1 MNPAR
6 TSRSAAASIAAVVAM
21 TVMACATTSSSS
33 LAPTAIMVPT
43 MSLIPAVE
51 TSTPEPAG
59 TPGELP
65 PVGPPSGVPPPPD
78 VSTGYSG
85 PADDLVAFVAAYR
98 AAFQVT
104 ELSDQQIQEA
114 GARLCAY
121 LQGQADD
128 NGVVDAERALADAE
142 INEPGYPRDE
152 WVLAFGIAS
161 TSYCGAF
168 TFDLEGQG

>member
-1 MNPAR
+1 
-6 TSRSAAASIAAVVAM
+6 
-21 TVMACATTSSSS
+21 
-33 LAPTAIMVPT
+33 
-43 MSLIPAVE
+43 MSLNPAVE
-51 TSTPEPAG
+51 TSTPEPVG

-78 VSTGYSG
+78 VSTSYSG
-85 PADDLVAFVAAYR
+85 VADDLAAFIAAYR
-98 AAFQVT
+98 AAFEVAA
-104 ELSDQQIQEA
+104 LSDQQVADA

-128 NGVVDAERALADAE
+128 SGVVDAERALADAE
-142 INEPGYPRDE
+142 INEPGYPRE
-152 WVLAFGIAS
+152 VWVLAFEIAS